1 MGTVTISIER
11 YDELISLEARVNML
25 IASISNNGY
34 ANTDDTLSMIGTDFA
49 WEVLHEIKEKREELK
64 KLNESYQAIKEEVSE

>member
-1 MGTVTISIER
+1 MGTVEIPLDR

-34 ANTDDTLSMIGTDFA
+34 AITDDTLSMIGTDFA

-64 KLNESYQAIKEEVSE
+64 NLNESYQAIKEEVSE